1 MLAARLLGCN
11 PLRLAR
17 KIPALISLLSLVVLA
32 SPHVFAQ
39 GGGGGAGGGG
49 GGAAGINIGTIVGN
63 LPAGINA
70 GTVAGI
76 IGNLPAGTNLGNF
89 AGAIGGNGTLST
101 TPTIV
106 TTTGLLAGDSGTA
119 NVVIPAQAAASIA
132 SGTTDPNAIVTA
144 NTNSY
149 LWSITGGTLTS
160 DPTKPSVTYT
170 ATAAGTATLSVAVT
184 VVGSSPVTASAN
196 VTVVSPDTAGTIT
209 APVTIATNAASST
222 ATVPAAVSG
231 DRTFRWTVSGDAS
244 IVGSATTATLTF
256 KPGTPGVK
264 DISCAVRLQNLVTVN
279 LHSFLVVTGSGP
291 ATAVTV
297 VNGAGSGTYPGG
309 SRIDVLADP
318 PAAGQ
323 VFDKWTGDVSALGTG
338 ALAATLPHAIITVP
352 TTPITLTANYK
363 PAATWTPT
371 VITSF
376 NPQSITNATTNNT
389 TSVGTTLAYFVPT
402 NASGIVVLLHDT
414 GGNVNEWFNTPEKA
428 QLARDLV
435 AAGYGVAALNNINRN
450 TGAWNQQTTLA
461 NNPDA
466 LNVAAALAQLVTAG
480 ATTATTPAF
489 LLGDANGADAA
500 ASYAELLAASKP
512 IKGVVLFDTAGSETL
527 AVTSH
532 IPQLF
537 ALSSNDNVIGT
548 AGNTTARNNSQ
559 LLVGRG
565 VTSATTTSTVVP
577 IYPNRFRAIG
587 NGANAFTATDAASVF
602 TALKT
607 AALID
612 ANSYL
617 KAIPTSDALKA
628 ALPANYQARAA
639 DIATELNVAYAA
651 SELYSEADARV
662 IAFLNTRVAG
672 AASPTPGR
680 LANLSTLGK
689 IYTATDSFTLGFNIA
704 GPEKATLLIRGVGP
718 ALGSL
723 FKIATALP
731 APRLEVY
738 NSANTLLASN
748 QGWDQASAATTAQV
762 TTASSAVGAF
772 ALPANGGDSAVVL
785 ANLAPGAYTV
795 TVKGVNGSVGDVLAE
810 VYDVTKNS
818 TRLTNLSTL
827 ASINNPGDQLV
838 PGIVVQGANPRTL
851 LIRAV
856 GPGLTTLG
864 IPASSVLGDPRV
876 TVLSGSTTV
885 AANNNWSQ
893 GGATGQAASLTAAFP
908 AVGAFPLTTGSN
920 DAALISALA
929 AGNFTLQADA
939 TPAAGGQ
946 QTTTVTTN
954 QTGLVLVE
962 VYEVP

>member
-1 MLAARLLGCN
+1 MLAARFPGCD
-11 PLRLAR
+11 RIRTAR
-17 KIPALISLLSLVVLA
+17 KISALPSLLSLVLLGV
-32 SPHVFAQ
+32 SPIFAQ
-39 GGGGGAGGGG
+39 GGGGGAGG
-49 GGAAGINIGTIVGN
+49 AAGINLGNLTGN

-70 GTVAGI
+70 GNVATI
-76 IGNLPAGTNLGNF
+76 IGNLPAGTNLGSF
-89 AGAIGGNGTLST
+89 AGAIGGNGTVSST
-101 TPTIV
+101 PLVV
-106 TTTGLLAGDSGTA
+106 TSTGLLAGDSGTA
-119 NVVIPAQAAASIA
+119 SVVIPSQAAASIA
-132 SGTTDPNAIVTA
+132 GGTTDPNAIVTA
-144 NTNSY
+144 TTNTY

-160 DPTKPSVTYT
+160 DPTKATVTYT
-170 ATAAGTATLSVAVT
+170 AATAGTATLSVAVT

-209 APVTIATNAASST
+209 APATIATNATSAT

-231 DRTFRWTVSGDAS
+231 DRTFRWTVSGDAT

-264 DISCAVRLQNLVTVN
+264 DLTCAVRLQNLVTVN

-291 ATAVTV
+291 ATVVTV
-297 VNGAGSGTYPGG
+297 VNGAGGGTYPGG
-309 SRIDVLADP
+309 SRVDLLADP
-318 PAAGQ
+318 PAPGQ

-338 ALAATLPHAIITVP
+338 ALATSLPHALITVP
-352 TTPITLTANYK
+352 TAPITLTANYK

-371 VITSF
+371 VIASF
-376 NPQSITNATTNNT
+376 NPQSITNATTNTT
-389 TSVGTTLAYFVPT
+389 TSVGTTLAYFVPA

-414 GGNVNEWFNTPEKA
+414 GGNVNEWFNSPEKA
-428 QLARDLV
+428 QLTRDLV
-435 AAGYGVAALNNINRN
+435 AAGYGVAALNNLNRN
-450 TGAWNQQTTLA
+450 SGAWEQATTLA
-461 NNPDA
+461 TNHDA

-500 ASYAELLAASKP
+500 ASYAELLAATKP

-532 IPQLF
+532 VPQFF
-537 ALSSNDNVIGT
+537 ALSSNDDVIGT

-559 LLVGRG
+559 LLIGRG
-565 VTSATTTSTVVP
+565 VTSAVTTSTVVP

-607 AALID
+607 AALLD

-628 ALPANYQARAA
+628 ALPATYQARAA

-672 AASPTPGR
+672 AAGPTPGR

-748 QGWDQASAATTAQV
+748 QGWDQAGATTTAQV
-762 TTASSAVGAF
+762 TAASTAVGAF
-772 ALPANGGDSAVVL
+772 ALPAGGGDSAVVL

-795 TVKGVNGSVGDVLAE
+795 TVKGVNGAVGDVLAE

-838 PGIVVQGANPRTL
+838 PGIVIQGANPRTL

-856 GPGLTTLG
+856 GPGLTSVGL
-864 IPASSVLGDPRV
+864 PASAVLGDPRV

-885 AANNNWSQ
+885 ATNNNWSQ

-908 AVGAFPLTTGSN
+908 AVGAFALTAGSA

-929 AGNFTLQADA
+929 AGNFTLQADSSPTA
-939 TPAAGGQ
+939 ANAGGQ